1 MAHHP
6 SAGHGSPD
14 DEYTETPAGSTY
26 EHTDA
31 DTRPLVRFLVGCVI
45 SAVVIHFGLAGA
57 YQLLVNVGI
66 AKEVSERQY
75 PMSGGQEHPLPPAP
89 RLQQFPENERF
100 EFQREE
106 RRLLSTYAWENKQAG
121 TVRIPVAEAMRRLTV
136 DRGLPSRPAADAP
149 EGTPAGMMPA
159 DSSSGRT
166 LERRRQ

>member
-14 DEYTETPAGSTY
+14 DEYLETPPGSIY

-45 SAVVIHFGLAGA
+45 AAVIIHFGLAGA

-66 AKEVSERQY
+66 AQEASERRY
-75 PMSGGQEHPLPPAP
+75 PLSEGQTPALPPAP
-89 RLQQFPENERF
+89 RLQQFPENERY
-100 EFQREE
+100 EFQTEE
-106 RRLLSTYAWENKQAG
+106 RRLLSSYAWSNKEAG
-121 TVRIPVAEAMRRLTV
+121 VVRIPVSEAMRLTLEK
-136 DRGLPSRPAADAP
+136 GLPSRAAADASA
-149 EGTPAGMMPA
+149 GTPAGMMPA

>member
-14 DEYTETPAGSTY
+14 DEYRETPPGSTY

-31 DTRPLVRFLVGCVI
+31 ETRPLVRFLVGCVV
-45 SAVVIHFGLAGA
+45 SALVIHFGLAGA
-57 YQLLVNVGI
+57 YKLMVNVGI
-66 AKEVSERQY
+66 ANEGSERQY
-75 PMSGGQEHPLPPAP
+75 PMSEGRAHPLPPAP

-100 EFQREE
+100 EFQTEE
-106 RRLLSTYAWENKQAG
+106 RRLLTTYAWGNKAAG
-121 TVRIPVAEAMRRLTV
+121 TVRIPVADAMRLTLE
-136 DRGLPSRPAADAP
+136 RGLPSRPAAEAS

>member
-31 DTRPLVRFLVGCVI
+31 DTRPLVRFLIGCVI

-100 EFQREE
+100 EFNARNAA
-106 RRLLSTYAWENKQAG
+106 SSPHT
-121 TVRIPVAEAMRRLTV
+121 
-136 DRGLPSRPAADAP
+136 RGRTSRPAPCAFRWP
-149 EGTPAGMMPA
+149 
-159 DSSSGRT
+159 
-166 LERRRQ
+166 RRCG

>member
-14 DEYTETPAGSTY
+14 DEYLETPPGSIY

-57 YQLLVNVGI
+57 YQLMVNIGI
-66 AKEVSERQY
+66 GKETSERQY
-75 PMSGGQEHPLPPAP
+75 PLSEGLTHSLPPAP
-89 RLQQFPENERF
+89 RLQQFPENDRF
-100 EFQREE
+100 DFQREE
-106 RRLLSTYAWENKQAG
+106 RRLLSSYAWANKAGG
-121 TVRIPVAEAMRRLTV
+121 TVRIPVDEAMRLTV
-136 DRGLPSRPAADAP
+136 ERGLPSRPAAEAP
-149 EGTPAGMMPA
+149 EGTPTGMMPA
-159 DSSSGRT
+159 DSSAGRT

>member
-14 DEYTETPAGSTY
+14 DEYLETPPGSTY

-31 DTRPLVRFLVGCVI
+31 DTRPLVRFLVGCVV

-57 YQLLVNVGI
+57 YQLMVNIGI
-66 AKEVSERQY
+66 AQESSEREY
-75 PMSGGQEHPLPPAP
+75 PLSEGQAHPLPPAP
-89 RLQQFPENERF
+89 RLQQFPETERF
-100 EFQREE
+100 DFQREE
-106 RRLLSTYAWENKQAG
+106 RRLLTSYAWSNKDAG
-121 TVRIPVAEAMRRLTV
+121 VVRIPVAEAMRLTLEK
-136 DRGLPSRPAADAP
+136 GLPSRSAADAP
-149 EGTPAGMMPA
+149 AGTPTGMMPA

>member
-14 DEYTETPAGSTY
+14 DEYLETPPGSTY

-31 DTRPLVRFLVGCVI
+31 ETQPLVRFLVGCVV

-57 YQLLVNVGI
+57 YQLMVNVGI
-66 AKEVSERQY
+66 AKEASERQY
-75 PMSGGQEHPLPPAP
+75 PMSEGQAHPLPPAP

-100 EFQREE
+100 EFQSEE
-106 RRLLSTYAWENKQAG
+106 RRLLTSYAWSNKDAG
-121 TVRIPVAEAMRRLTV
+121 IVRIPVSEAMRLTIEK
-136 DRGLPSRPAADAP
+136 GLPSRSTGDAP
-149 EGTPAGMMPA
+149 AGTPAGMMPA